1 MVAAALD
8 FEEDLLQARCQA
20 LVEATKTAPRNEV
33 VSCPSVVASS
43 MESFSIVSADALARE
58 VELCLAVWRSA
69 HPAGSNGAAAAIERG
84 RKNREAERT
93 AQFEARIRTS
103 LTAARCICDSHGNA
117 DNDFEIYSSGSSTG
131 YKDHV
136 STGNAGT
143 FSNVAGF
150 LVRNAVVMEVAETT
164 AAEVVALHGGAHL
177 LPSIAPQLSYLSVS
191 SNSVKDDSCSSSSAD
206 SGACDFARDKSCY
219 GGGGEGGGGDGMI
232 TASAIEAQ
240 QLLQDTYSL
249 NARRMSRLSLETS
262 RGIASQLSAFE
273 ALALMEARLF
283 GIKWQESHPEES
295 RRADMIE
302 CWIDK
307 HITYSGSPSNHL
319 DGSAK
324 LISNPAGE
332 RGRATLALNQDTDTP
347 MGKVRELVQR
357 WHSKK
362 TRKTQPEHSQKA
374 SPGSKQQAS
383 DTLPDQAAV
392 SAPQQ
397 EQQKLLPPLPPPEEL
412 EAWFKKLR
420 EWRCSKC
427 NESFSS
433 PSLLYSHNGFRH

>member
-1 MVAAALD
+1 VVAA
-8 FEEDLLQARCQA
+8 
-20 LVEATKTAPRNEV
+20 
-33 VSCPSVVASS
+33 S

-58 VELCLAVWRSA
+58 VELCLAVWRLA
-69 HPAGSNGAAAAIERG
+69 HPAGTNGAAEAIERG
-84 RKNREAERT
+84 RKNRESERT
-93 AQFEARIRTS
+93 AQFEAGIRAS

-117 DNDFEIYSSGSSTG
+117 DNDFDEYSSGSSTG

-136 STGNAGT
+136 SAGNAGT
-143 FSNVAGF
+143 FSNVAGS
-150 LVRNAVVMEVAETT
+150 LVRNAAVMEVAGTT

-177 LPSIAPQLSYLSVS
+177 LPSIVPQSYRSVS
-191 SNSVKDDSCSSSSAD
+191 SNSVKDDSCSSSAD
-206 SGACDFARDKSCY
+206 SGACDFARDKSSFG

-262 RGIASQLSAFE
+262 RGSASQFSAFE

-283 GIKWQESHPEES
+283 GIKWRESHLEES

-307 HITYSGSPSNHL
+307 HVTYSKHL
-319 DGSAK
+319 GGSAGK
-324 LISNPAGE
+324 RE
-332 RGRATLALNQDTDTP
+332 RAMMALDQDTDTP
-347 MGKVRELVQR
+347 IGKVCELVQR

-362 TRKTQPEHSQKA
+362 TRKRQPEHSQKA
-374 SPGSKQQAS
+374 SPRSKKKAS
-383 DTLPDQAAV
+383 DTLPDLAAA

-433 PSLLYSHNGFRH
+433 PSLLYSHTGFCH